1 MTGVGFENLMQK
13 AAQIRAKA
21 HSLAQVDVAPGID
34 DPILHQGIVEETRRR
49 AAGVPATFEP
59 FTGLPDPAKF
69 DAAIA
74 DLGRAMDRL
83 GTGQDTA
90 NPISSG
96 LPFATAN
103 PVLEAIDDVKT
114 DIAEW
119 SGKAA
124 HEFRTNFLR
133 PLPAIL
139 KNQFLLVAALRSVLL
154 MEQAMWKAA
163 RDDIA
168 SIADTTYNRLDSLY
182 AYDSDDAVV
191 VLTVTASLIGVAAAA
206 GSGNVG
212 VLLAFLGGTSSAWA
226 DIVGLGGPVPTQIT
240 GRKVTEV
247 IDSMERAVQLLTVK
261 IVETEEKLAQA
272 VMSISDQ
279 VHEAQRS
286 SDPNNQRFCAR
297 RPALANSSEKTIQR
311 DMGYSD

>member
-1 MTGVGFENLMQK
+1 MSFENLMQK

-21 HSLAQVDVAPGID
+21 HSLAQVDVPPGID

-69 DAAIA
+69 DSGIG
-74 DLGRAMDRL
+74 DLSRAMDRL
-83 GTGQDTA
+83 GTGQDA
-90 NPISSG
+90 SDPISSG

-133 PLPAIL
+133 PLPAII

-163 RDDIA
+163 RDDIV

-182 AYDSDDAVV
+182 AFDSDDAVV
-191 VLTVTASLIGVAAAA
+191 VLTVTASLIGVAAAT
-206 GSGNVG
+206 GSGSVG
-212 VLLAFLGGTSSAWA
+212 VLLAVLGGTSSAWA
-226 DIVGLGGPVPTQIT
+226 DIVGLGAPVPTQIT

-247 IDSMERAVQLLTVK
+247 IGSMERAVQLLTVK

-272 VMSISDQ
+272 VMSISSQ
-279 VHEAQRS
+279 VHEAQMS

-297 RPALANSSEKTIQR
+297 RPALANSSEGTIR
-311 DMGYSD
+311 HDMGYSD